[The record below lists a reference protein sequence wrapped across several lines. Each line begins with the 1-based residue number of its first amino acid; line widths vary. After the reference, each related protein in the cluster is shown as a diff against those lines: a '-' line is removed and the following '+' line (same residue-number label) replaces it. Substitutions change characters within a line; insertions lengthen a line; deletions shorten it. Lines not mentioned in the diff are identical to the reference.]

1 MYSKLAKS
9 FLIITPLLFLLNAC
23 KSEKEDQQAKNET
36 PQEKKV
42 YDRWLIDL
50 ESVQSGCE
58 RVDCIR
64 SVDAPR
70 FIPVSAV
77 DFLEDEDLVIGFKMD
92 DEIKCYPH
100 AILDY
105 HEIIN
110 DVVDKKDVAINYCP
124 LTGSGMAWNRDI
136 NGEKTTFGVSGL
148 LYNSNIIPYDRETR
162 SAWSQ
167 MKQLCVNGE
176 MADTHPEIFQVVETN
191 WATWKA
197 FYPQSEVLSL
207 ETGMSRDY
215 MTYPYY
221 DYKENP
227 ELMFDVEF
235 ENDTLFTKERLY
247 GVVQNGKAKC
257 YRFKNFK
264 PGIQIINDTVFE
276 KNIIVTGSATDNFI
290 TAFENPENKKFTVVK
305 NKLPGIIKDDAGN
318 IYDLFGYCIEGND
331 KGKRLTPMNGF
342 IAYWFAWY
350 AFYPELKFE

>member
-1 MYSKLAKS
+1 MKGL
-9 FLIITPLLFLLNAC
+9 FLITLLFSILVSC
-23 KSEKEDQQAKNET
+23 KSEKQDQKAKEDQ

-50 ESVQSGCE
+50 ESVQSGCD

-64 SVDAPR
+64 SLDDPK
-70 FIPVSAV
+70 FIRADQV
-77 DFLEDEDLVIGFKMD
+77 DFLDDDDLVIGFKMG

-105 HEIIN
+105 HEIVN
-110 DVVDKKDVAINYCP
+110 DVVDQKDIAINYCP

-136 NGEKTTFGVSGL
+136 KGKKTTFGISGL

-167 MKQLCVNGE
+167 MKQQCVNGE
-176 MADTHPEIFQVVETN
+176 MADAHPETFQVVETN
-191 WATWKA
+191 WATWKL
-197 FYPQSEVLSL
+197 FYPQSQVVSL

-221 DYKENP
+221 DYKETG

-235 ENDTLFTKERLY
+235 ENDTIFNKERLY
-247 GVVQNGKAKC
+247 GVIQNGKAKC

-264 PGIQIINDTVFE
+264 PGLQIIKDTAFE
-276 KNIIVTGSATDNFI
+276 KNIILAGSATDNFI
-290 TAFENPENKKFTVVK
+290 VAFENPENKNFTSVK

-318 IYDLFGYCIEGND
+318 IYDVFGFCIDGD
-331 KGKRLTPMNGF
+331 KKGERLIPMNGF

>member
-1 MYSKLAKS
+1 MVKGL
-9 FLIITPLLFLLNAC
+9 FLIPVICAILVSC
-23 KSEKEDQQAKNET
+23 KSEKEDQHAET
-36 PQEKKV
+36 DATEDVKV

-50 ESVQSGCE
+50 ESVQSGCD

-64 SVDAPR
+64 SLDNPK
-70 FIPVSAV
+70 FISVQEV
-77 DFLEDEDLVIGFKMD
+77 DFLDDDDLVIGFKMG

-110 DVVDKKDVAINYCP
+110 DVVDQKDIAINYCP
-124 LTGSGMAWNRDI
+124 LTGSGMAWNRDVK
-136 NGEKTTFGVSGL
+136 GKKTTFGVSGL

-176 MADTHPEIFQVVETN
+176 MADAHPETFQVVETN
-191 WATWKA
+191 WATWKL
-197 FYPQSEVLSL
+197 FYPQSLVVSL

-221 DYKENP
+221 DYKEVE

-247 GVVQNGKAKC
+247 GVIQNGKAKC
-257 YRFKNFK
+257 YRFNNFK
-264 PGIQIINDTVFE
+264 PGVQILKDTAFE
-276 KNIIVTGSATDNFI
+276 RNILLAGSANDNFI
-290 TAFENPENKKFTVVK
+290 VGFENPGNRTFTPVK
-305 NKLPGIIKDDAGN
+305 NKLPGIMQDEAGN
-318 IYDLFGYCIEGND
+318 IYDVFGYCIEGD
-331 KGKRLTPMNGF
+331 KKGERLTPMNGF